1 MKLFLFQ
8 QGDEHI
14 ASRELLRL
22 AVRQY
27 EAKRIQTAD
36 NGEFLLDSPS
46 SFRETEKT
54 GTDLD
59 SHSANT
65 PSLRILE
72 APGGKPFLADERGQ
86 MRRPF
91 FSVTHTGSWW
101 LCAVAEHPLGIDM
114 ERKCRHIYPSVAR
127 RICTPQEMRWLK
139 QEVQRTEPDA
149 AQRLRLAA
157 EEAGWQAARYV
168 DASEQQKLLWLWV
181 RKEAY
186 VKYLGTGIAHGLHR
200 VDVLADKG
208 FRIMLIDDLCKIDPV
223 PEMDDACQ
231 TEPVHKT
238 GDMHMRAMGMEEL
251 LVAVYCPQAEEAMEG
266 LEWLQTERG

>member
-101 LCAVAEHPLGIDM
+101 LCAVAEHPLGIGRQADLHAAGDALA
-114 ERKCRHIYPSVAR
+114 EAGSAAHGAGCCAKAAACRRGS
-127 RICTPQEMRWLK
+127 
-139 QEVQRTEPDA
+139 
-149 AQRLRLAA
+149 RLAGCAVCGCVGAA
-157 EEAGWQAARYV
+157 EAFVA
-168 DASEQQKLLWLWV
+168 
-181 RKEAY
+181 
-186 VKYLGTGIAHGLHR
+186 LGSQGS
-200 VDVLADKG
+200 
-208 FRIMLIDDLCKIDPV
+208 LCKVSGNRDRPRPASGRCVGRQRISYNANRRFV
-223 PEMDDACQ
+223 
-231 TEPVHKT
+231 
-238 GDMHMRAMGMEEL
+238 
-251 LVAVYCPQAEEAMEG
+251 
-266 LEWLQTERG
+266 